1 MRGFQYPDSMRNV
14 TYSTPNCS
22 ACMLCRDSRLQLY
35 GNGGKKILILIDA
48 QDASQ
53 QSLKSYGAGDKMRI
67 IDGIFREYGIYID
80 QDCWVSSVIQ
90 CFTMYPKDTNAE
102 CCKPLTDQLIEK
114 LKPEL
119 IISFGELSSKTLLAG
134 HISGGTHLDRVHGL
148 LHNSRKYNCNIMFTY
163 MPHKPTY
170 SNTVDDLIV
179 RRDIHRAIMSL
190 HRQRRIWKPEKDCVR
205 ILSEAEA
212 IDQLRECIENPVK
225 RFAALDYETNSL
237 RPFNERAKLL
247 SVAISESKDDSFAF
261 MITDKVVPY
270 LQEYWRTGQIMK
282 IAHNSAFERM
292 WTAVKLRV
300 LPRLLSIDTMLLMH
314 VLDNR
319 ESKFLSI
326 KFLAPMLL
334 GSSAWDGIVS
344 RYIDASR
351 EEKIKY
357 GSYAINDMEK
367 APVRTMLTYNAIDS
381 LVEYR
386 VFIELKQMLDTY
398 FLTFPD
404 VETIDQFS
412 VR

>member
-1 MRGFQYPDSMRNV
+1 
-14 TYSTPNCS
+14 
-22 ACMLCRDSRLQLY
+22 MLCRDSRLQLY

-367 APVRTMLTYNAIDS
+367 APVRPMLTYNAIDS

>member
-1 MRGFQYPDSMRNV
+1 
-14 TYSTPNCS
+14 
-22 ACMLCRDSRLQLY
+22 MLCRDSRLQLY

-398 FLTFPD
+398 LLTFPD